1 MKKISFHNLGCKVNT
16 YELDSMAELF
26 AKRGYQEVP
35 WGEPADVC
43 VINTCSVT
51 NIADRKSR
59 QMLSKA
65 RKQSPDAIVI
75 AVGCY
80 VQTREEELLKN
91 EGIDL
96 CIGNNKK
103 GQIVEILEEF
113 LNSRD
118 NSQVIKEDATVIV
131 KDADMDKK
139 YSKRE
144 YQNLGG

>member
-1 MKKISFHNLGCKVNT
+1 M
-16 YELDSMAELF
+16 
-26 AKRGYQEVP
+26 
-35 WGEPADVC
+35 GEPADVC

-96 CIGNNKK
+96 CIGNNKR
-103 GQIVEILEEF
+103 V
-113 LNSRD
+113 R
-118 NSQVIKEDATVIV
+118 
-131 KDADMDKK
+131 
-139 YSKRE
+139 
-144 YQNLGG
+144 